1 MDENTT
7 DPGRRDFTS
16 MLALAFSGLVAG
28 VLNTVAEAQGNR
40 PPPPPNEG
48 EIKIK
53 LKKPLRVQEQPAQEE
68 PARQPLQQQPSDQP
82 PPAAQQN
89 QVAGQQGKAKPFD
102 ESNLLLREPHVCRGL
117 NTCRGKGADG
127 RNACAGQGVCATA
140 PHHMCKGNNQCRG
153 LGACEEGQWPQH
165 QPEYPGENT
174 CRGKG
179 GCQVPMY
186 PTRARM
192 WQKARNRF
200 VALMLDAG
208 KRVGT
213 PPR

>member
-1 MDENTT
+1 
-7 DPGRRDFTS
+7 
-16 MLALAFSGLVAG
+16 MLALAFSGLVTG
-28 VLNTVAEAQGNR
+28 VLSAVAQAQGTR
-40 PPPPPNEG
+40 PPPPPNE
-48 EIKIK
+48 EDVKIGPRK
-53 LKKPLRVQEQPAQEE
+53 ATTPPPRQRPAQDEPPEEQPAPQH
-68 PARQPLQQQPSDQP
+68 
-82 PPAAQQN
+82 
-89 QVAGQQGKAKPFD
+89 QVAGQQGKAKPVD

-140 PHHMCKGNNQCRG
+140 PHHVCKGNNQCRG
-153 LGACEEGQWPQH
+153 LGACEEGLWPQH

-192 WQKARNRF
+192 WHKARNRF
-200 VALMLDAG
+200 IALMLDAG
-208 KRVGT
+208 KRVGN

>member
-1 MDENTT
+1 MDEHTT

-16 MLALAFSGLVAG
+16 MLALAFSGLVTG
-28 VLNTVAEAQGNR
+28 VTSAFSEAQGQNR

-48 EIKIK
+48 EIKIR
-53 LKKPLRVQEQPAQEE
+53 LKKPPGNQETQEA
-68 PARQPLQQQPSDQP
+68 PVRQAPPDQQPLEQTRRP
-82 PPAAQQN
+82 
-89 QVAGQQGKAKPFD
+89 QQGKAKPVD

-140 PHHMCKGNNQCRG
+140 DHHKCKGNNQCRG
-153 LGACEEGQWPQH
+153 LGACEEGVWPQH

-186 PTRARM
+186 PDRM
-192 WQKARNRF
+192 QMWHKARNRF
-200 VALMLDAG
+200 VALMQDVG
-208 KRVGT
+208 QRVGN